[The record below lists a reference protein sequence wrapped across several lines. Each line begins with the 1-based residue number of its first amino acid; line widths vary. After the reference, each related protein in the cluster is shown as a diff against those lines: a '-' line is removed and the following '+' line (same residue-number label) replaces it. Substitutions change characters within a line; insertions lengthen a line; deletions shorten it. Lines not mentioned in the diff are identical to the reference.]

1 MTLLEIDFCLM
12 KLLHRFFITPTFVIS
27 AYETLVGQLKK
38 ETHATTAM
46 KEGLLRE
53 PIAAEAYAKVSA

>member
-1 MTLLEIDFCLM
+1 MLCVALN
-12 KLLHRFFITPTFVIS
+12 FVFV

-38 ETHATTAM
+38 KTHATTAM

-53 PIAAEAYAKVSA
+53 PIAAEAYAKVSAYFKKYSLFSY

>member
-1 MTLLEIDFCLM
+1 M

-38 ETHATTAM
+38 KTHATTAM